1 VSLRWIVPLL
11 LMGCK
16 PLVVPTCEEPEGTAC
31 FRGVFR
37 TLLGAPVEDVKVCAP
52 DLDDIACT
60 RSDENGGWKL
70 PGLPVDTD
78 VVVTATHPDMVPTLF
93 SQNTSMSW
101 YEWYKVA
108 VPPDLADNNAD
119 RMGLSAR
126 SDRGNVLFL
135 TWEGLNID
143 GNDTDNVKEVTAKVE
158 GGGTLFYGNSL
169 TLADPDLSATSGS
182 GSGGLVN
189 VPPGT
194 IELQLKAEAGLCAQD
209 PMFHFAVADGWIPV
223 PIRAGWNT
231 AIDVICP
238 VR

>member
-1 VSLRWIVPLL
+1 MLT
-11 LMGCK
+11 GCK
-16 PLVVPTCEEPEGTAC
+16 ALVVPTCDEPEGTAC

-37 TLLGAPVEDVKVCAP
+37 TLIGKPVEDVNVCAP
-52 DLDDIACT
+52 DFDDIACT
-60 RSDENGGWKL
+60 RSDENGGWKI

-78 VVVTATHPDMVPTLF
+78 VVITATHPDMVPTLF
-93 SQNTSMSW
+93 AQNTSMSW

-108 VPPDLADNNAD
+108 VPPDLADKNAE
-119 RMGLSAR
+119 RLGLTAR

-143 GNDTDNVKEVTAKVE
+143 GNDTNNVEDVTAEVD
-158 GGGTLFYGNSL
+158 GGGSLFYGNAL
-169 TLADPDLSATSGS
+169 TLADPGLNATSGS

-194 IELQLKAEAGLCAQD
+194 IDLRLRAPAGRCAQD
-209 PMFHFAVADGWIPV
+209 PMFHFAAQDGWIPV

-231 AIDVICP
+231 AMDVMCP
-238 VR
+238 AR

>member
-1 VSLRWIVPLL
+1 MSVRWLGWVLL
-11 LMGCK
+11 AGCK
-16 PLVVPTCEEPEGTAC
+16 PLVVPTCAEPEGTAC
-31 FRGVFR
+31 FRGVFQ
-37 TLLGAPVEDVKVCAP
+37 TLIGAPVEDVKVCAP
-52 DLDDIACT
+52 GLPDIPCT

-78 VVVTATHPDMVPTLF
+78 VIVTAKHPDMVPTLF
-93 SQNTSMSW
+93 PQHTSMSW

-119 RMGLSAR
+119 RMGLQDRA
-126 SDRGNVLFL
+126 DRGNVLFL

-143 GNDTDNVKEVTAKVE
+143 GDDTDNVSGVRAEVR
-158 GGGTLFYGNSL
+158 GGGTLFYGNAL
-169 TLADPDLSATSGS
+169 TLADPDLNATSGS

-194 IELQLKAEAGLCAQD
+194 IEVRLKGEGGRCASE
-209 PMFHFAVADGWIPV
+209 PMFHHAAADGWIPV
-223 PIRAGWNT
+223 PVRAGWNT
-231 AIDVICP
+231 AIDVMCP